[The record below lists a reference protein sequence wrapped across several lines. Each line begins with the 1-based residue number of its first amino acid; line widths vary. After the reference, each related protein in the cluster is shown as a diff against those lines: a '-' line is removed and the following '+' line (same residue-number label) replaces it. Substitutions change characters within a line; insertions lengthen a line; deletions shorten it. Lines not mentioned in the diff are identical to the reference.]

1 MGISTR
7 QLKREVRKL
16 LIEEDLETALAKIC
30 QMTPRKVVNPL
41 FSLLNDREEMIR
53 WRAVT
58 AMGRVVS
65 QLADANLESAR
76 VVMRRFIWTLNDESG
91 GIGWGSPES
100 MGAIMAQSPVL
111 AREFSQM
118 IVSYVR
124 VDMNFLEHPIL
135 QRGVLWGLLQLVRAE
150 PSLGQNASGFLTL
163 YLESPDPI
171 LRGLAAAVA
180 RALNDLSA
188 GAILAQLADD
198 QTQIDFYDQGRM
210 QQITVAQLAR
220 S

>member
-30 QMTPRKVVNPL
+30 QMTPRRVVNPL
-41 FSLLNDREEMIR
+41 FGLLNDREEMIR

-124 VDMNFLEHPIL
+124 VDMNYLEHPVL

-150 PSLGQNASGFLTL
+150 PSLGQNAAGFLTL

-210 QQITVAQLAR
+210 QQITVAQLA